1 LAPSLLIY
9 NAEAMSTEE
18 QNRKI
23 TPALG
28 SRMRQDDADPLLDV
42 IVELA
47 PDAADGSM
55 PEARE
60 AFEKAV
66 EPVSSTIRQY
76 GGEVTGGAWLNRTL
90 RAKLPAASVH
100 ALTGLHEVA
109 ALDVPHRVTRG

>member
-1 LAPSLLIY
+1 
-9 NAEAMSTEE
+9 MSSEE
-18 QNRKI
+18 QSRKI

-28 SRMRQDDADPLLDV
+28 SRMREDDADPLLDV

-47 PDAADGSM
+47 SDPADRSI

-66 EPVSSTIRQY
+66 EPVSSTIRRY

-90 RAKLPAASVH
+90 RAKLPATSVH

-109 ALDVPHRVTRG
+109 AIDVPHHVTRG